1 MKTGFTCFTLY
12 AADEAFPIKILSI
25 YKCCLVVAFVMM
37 AEVDAQLPTD
47 PGGEASGAEN
57 LENIR
62 PLSVIKKQQSMFL
75 WNSELEVS
83 Y

>member
-1 MKTGFTCFTLY
+1 
-12 AADEAFPIKILSI
+12 
-25 YKCCLVVAFVMM
+25 MM